1 MKKGFVA
8 ITPNINFSLD
18 YNGPEVDNYIDRLN
32 DIIEEHNSVGI
43 GVNWQKCFKYE
54 LDFLILRNTKLA
66 DDDYHVYPCFWG
78 ERLENHP
85 YLEEHLNGKVM
96 IHCKNEKNMEPGP
109 DWFHHGQ
116 HLTSNFLKEVFKKKS
131 LQDKLWG
138 KTGASCHNEDDLRMA
153 CDLGLDYCL
162 LSPIHHKLSK
172 DHLISKGLG
181 WKKFR
186 DLVSEVKIPIYALGG
201 MKLNDLETA
210 QANGAAGIA
219 GISMFDQS
227 S

>member
-1 MKKGFVA
+1 MKKGFIA
-8 ITPNINFSLD
+8 ITPNINFSLGYRGLD
-18 YNGPEVDNYIDRLN
+18 VDSYIDRLSN
-32 DIIEEHNSVGI
+32 LIEESNSGGI
-43 GVNWQKCFKYE
+43 DNNWQKCFIYE
-54 LDFLILRNTKLA
+54 IDFLILRNTKLT
-66 DDDYHVYPCFWG
+66 DDEYHEYPYFWG
-78 ERLENHP
+78 ERLENYP

-116 HLTSNFLKEVFKKKS
+116 HLTSTFMKEVFKKNN
-131 LQDKLWG
+131 LQNKLWG

-172 DHLISKGLG
+172 GHLISKGLG
-181 WKKFR
+181 WEKFR
-186 DLVSEVKIPIYALGG
+186 NLANEVKIPVYALGG
-201 MKLNDLETA
+201 MRLNDLETA

-219 GISMFDQS
+219 GIRMFDQS